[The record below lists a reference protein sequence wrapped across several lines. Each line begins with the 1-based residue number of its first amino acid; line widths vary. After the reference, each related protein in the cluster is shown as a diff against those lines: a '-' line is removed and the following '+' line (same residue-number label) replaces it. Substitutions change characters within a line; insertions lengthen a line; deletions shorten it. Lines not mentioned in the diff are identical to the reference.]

1 MDIYKFEE
9 IDQTPQTRYDK
20 FYCNKEM
27 NRNFDESIISRGNSN
42 IDRSKYNNPY
52 NDILFLIQWFSNQT
66 DSPMDV
72 IKSLSITIES
82 CIDEVSSII
91 LETNFIPFLLHA
103 VVETPSS
110 QVELKTSLVRLI
122 WKMLG
127 NFKSLRFTFFRE
139 GLLPIAT
146 NFFQNDSI
154 ITVRIY
160 SIFSII
166 YLFQSF
172 GYTNRSDFEKYI
184 TITMLLN
191 TYNQLNENINKRMMQ
206 EKMRKN
212 RLQLLK
218 GIINL
223 ASRISYYPL
232 TRDESN
238 SAFRLSYICL
248 VEPLYREKK
257 SDKDWAKHC
266 YTFALQ
272 TLSYVIENGC
282 MNFNDFFELKMF
294 DIIARRLKS
303 ATPSH
308 RILSCDIFLALFENK
323 YFMDNKHVFDVGI
336 NDLLQYIDD
345 FKEERGAYIRL
356 LSSIIRNDQINGF
369 YINQFFYSEQKNS
382 KGIKTICHY
391 LLHEGNFEVTASSA
405 HCLIE
410 LFRKLTPDMVRESL
424 EIVNA
429 SNKLPMEINLLDSL
443 VKIIQFGLDDD
454 IELSVFALEIIY
466 NLIEFT
472 RKDDTYDTFY
482 DILSKSTDG
491 FELFLDLSQNDDQRI
506 RFLSERIQNTLQ

>member
-206 EKMRKN
+206 EKMRK
-212 RLQLLK
+212 
-218 GIINL
+218 IVF
-223 ASRISYYPL
+223 SY
-232 TRDESN
+232 
-238 SAFRLSYICL
+238 
-248 VEPLYREKK
+248 
-257 SDKDWAKHC
+257 
-266 YTFALQ
+266 
-272 TLSYVIENGC
+272 
-282 MNFNDFFELKMF
+282 
-294 DIIARRLKS
+294 
-303 ATPSH
+303 
-308 RILSCDIFLALFENK
+308 
-323 YFMDNKHVFDVGI
+323 
-336 NDLLQYIDD
+336 
-345 FKEERGAYIRL
+345 
-356 LSSIIRNDQINGF
+356 
-369 YINQFFYSEQKNS
+369 
-382 KGIKTICHY
+382 
-391 LLHEGNFEVTASSA
+391 
-405 HCLIE
+405 
-410 LFRKLTPDMVRESL
+410 
-424 EIVNA
+424 
-429 SNKLPMEINLLDSL
+429 
-443 VKIIQFGLDDD
+443 
-454 IELSVFALEIIY
+454 
-466 NLIEFT
+466 
-472 RKDDTYDTFY
+472 
-482 DILSKSTDG
+482 
-491 FELFLDLSQNDDQRI
+491 
-506 RFLSERIQNTLQ
+506 